1 MLSFHSV
8 VFDMSHTS
16 PFTPINSSGS
26 PIMFCLVTVSQ
37 TPGGSEMD
45 LVLKWTSY
53 LSVTSQTTETSA
65 ALIN

>member
-16 PFTPINSSGS
+16 PATPINSSGS
-26 PIMFCLVTVSQ
+26 PTMFCLVTVSH

-45 LVLKWTSY
+45 TILKWTSY
-53 LSVTSQTTETSA
+53 LTMISQTTETSA